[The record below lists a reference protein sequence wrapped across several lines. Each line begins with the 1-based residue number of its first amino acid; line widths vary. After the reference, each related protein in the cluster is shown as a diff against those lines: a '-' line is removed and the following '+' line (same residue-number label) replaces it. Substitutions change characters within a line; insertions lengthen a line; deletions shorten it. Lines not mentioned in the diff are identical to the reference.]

1 MDAKIVKFGSLYF
14 DHKSVDVGVAYND
27 KPLSIGNT
35 IPGKE
40 IQWVK
45 DGKTLIADRCVCD
58 DISWVQLDQ
67 MGLAKG
73 TPVFIDGRVYL
84 CRCPKTE
91 PAFSEWELLLNKYGE
106 GSDLWHWNHMYFW
119 GQDEEDATRNS
130 DIARCAVRGYYAANH
145 GCWFDKT
152 NRVKSLGFRPVL
164 EPMPASLKISKSLVG
179 QKVLLYGL
187 GGGSMTG
194 TLEKL
199 DDYDLF
205 LSCLPPLPVVR
216 SWMCLS
222 GGMVVVPRN
231 AVVWIRKVS

>member
-1 MDAKIVKFGSLYF
+1 MNPEIVRLGSLYVNGQSF
-14 DHKSVDVGVAYND
+14 AVGGPYNSGV
-27 KPLSIGNT
+27 LSFGDSIA
-35 IPGKE
+35 GKE

-91 PAFSEWELLLNKYGE
+91 PAFSEWELLLDKYGE
-106 GSDLWHWNHMYFW
+106 GNDLWHWNHMYFW
-119 GQDEEDATRNS
+119 GQDEEDATRTS
-130 DIARCAVRGYYAANH
+130 DIARCAVRGYHAANH

-152 NRVKSLGFRPVL
+152 CRVKNLGFRPVL
-164 EPMPASLKISKSLVG
+164 EPMPVSLKISRSLVG

-231 AVVWIRKVS
+231 AVVWIRKV